1 MSNKKVWFV
10 TGASK
15 GLGLALVKKLL
26 QEGYRVAATSR
37 NRDTLAAA
45 VGVVHDNFLPLQ
57 ADLADEKSVEKAI
70 ADTVHKF
77 KSLDVVVN
85 NAGYGIGGAVE
96 ELSKAE
102 IDESFAINIFA
113 VLNVVRK
120 AMPQLRAQRSGHI
133 INVSS
138 IAGLA
143 GATGWSVYAA
153 VKSAVIGFSEVLAQD
168 VAGLGIKVTVVAP
181 GAFRTSFLT
190 EDSLVIAQNH
200 IEDYTDVHQSHKRY
214 FAMDGAQTGDP
225 DKAAEVFIQLA
236 ENPQPPVRLYLG
248 PDAYKRAI
256 DKLDLIRND
265 LETWKDVSHST
276 NYPG

>member
-26 QEGYRVAATSR
+26 HEGYRVAATSR

-45 VGVVHDNFLPLQ
+45 VGITDDNFLPLQ

-85 NAGYGIGGAVE
+85 NAGYGIGGAAE

-138 IAGLA
+138 IAGFA

-168 VAGLGIKVTVVAP
+168 VAALGIKVTVLAP

-190 EDSLVIAQNH
+190 EDSLIIAKNR
-200 IEDYTDVHQSHKRY
+200 IEDYADVHQSHERY
-214 FAMDGAQTGDP
+214 FAMNGAQAGDP

-236 ENPQPPVRLYLG
+236 ESPQPPVRLYLG
-248 PDAYKRAI
+248 PDAYKRAH
-256 DKLDLIRND
+256 DKLDLVRND

-276 NYPG
+276 SYPA

>member
-1 MSNKKVWFV
+1 MSVPRCLTQHRAIEF
-10 TGASK
+10 THSTAIAFLHFSRQQG
-15 GLGLALVKKLL
+15 
-26 QEGYRVAATSR
+26 RPVAAISR

-45 VGVVHDNFLPLQ
+45 VGITDDDFLPLQ
-57 ADLADEKSVEKAI
+57 ADFADEKSVEKAI

-85 NAGYGIGGAVE
+85 NAGYGIGGAAE

-120 AMPQLRAQRSGHI
+120 AMPLLRAQRSGHI

-138 IAGLA
+138 IAGFA

-168 VAGLGIKVTVVAP
+168 VAALGIKVTVLAP
-181 GAFRTSFLT
+181 GAFWHQLPDGRL
-190 EDSLVIAQNH
+190 A
-200 IEDYTDVHQSHKRY
+200 DYCQK
-214 FAMDGAQTGDP
+214 P
-225 DKAAEVFIQLA
+225 D
-236 ENPQPPVRLYLG
+236 
-248 PDAYKRAI
+248 
-256 DKLDLIRND
+256 
-265 LETWKDVSHST
+265 
-276 NYPG
+276 

>member
-26 QEGYRVAATSR
+26 QQGYRVAATSR
-37 NRDTLAAA
+37 NRESLAAA
-45 VGVVHDNFLPLQ
+45 VGTHDENFLPLQ
-57 ADLADEKSVEKAI
+57 VDLADEKSVEKAI

-77 KSLDVVVN
+77 KTLDVVVN
-85 NAGYGIGGAVE
+85 NAGYGIGGAAE

-120 AMPQLRAQRSGHI
+120 AMPQLRTQRSGHI

-153 VKSAVIGFSEVLAQD
+153 VKSAVIGFSDVLAQD
-168 VAGLGIKVTVVAP
+168 VAGLGIKVTMVAP

-190 EDSLVIAQNH
+190 GESLIIAKNR
-200 IEDYTDVHQSHKRY
+200 IEDYVDVHQSHDRY
-214 FAMDGAQTGDP
+214 YAMDGAQIGDP
-225 DKAAEVFIQLA
+225 DKAAQTFIDLA

-248 PDAYKRAI
+248 PDAYKRAV
-256 DKLDLIRND
+256 DKLDLIRKD
-265 LETWKDVSHST
+265 LEDWKTVAHST
-276 NYPG
+276 SF